1 MLQPEETM
9 DQPRSRFDAVLRV
22 LMDVVAGIAMTG
34 IIIVVLTQVASRL
47 LGVPVS
53 WTEEA
58 TRYLFVWM
66 IFLGLA
72 AGFRT
77 VETARVTIFIAIM
90 SDHLRRLSVSIY
102 VVSSVLFFVLTAWT
116 GWSLVRQQYMMNET
130 AATLVIP
137 MWLIGMIM
145 PISAI
150 LAILAIFES
159 LRTRRALI
167 ELPEIGLPPGQ
178 AVDAD
183 VVVPDNEQKP

>member
-1 MLQPEETM
+1 M
-9 DQPRSRFDAVLRV
+9 DKTTSLLGRSLKAATDMAAGVAVLGV
-22 LMDVVAGIAMTG
+22 LL
-34 IIIVVLTQVASRL
+34 VVLTQVASRV

-77 VETARVTIFIAIM
+77 VETARVTVLIAM
-90 SDHLRRLSVSIY
+90 MPKAVCRLSLPVY
-102 VVSSVLFFVLTAWT
+102 VASSVAFFALAGWT
-116 GWSLVRQQYMMNET
+116 GYHLVRQQFMMNET
-130 AATLVIP
+130 AATLAVP

-150 LAILAIFES
+150 LAVLGIVES
-159 LRTRRALI
+159 LRTRRDLI
-167 ELPEIGLPPGQ
+167 ELADPAQSMPEIGLAESAMP
-178 AVDAD
+178 
-183 VVVPDNEQKP
+183 NLEKEL

>member
-1 MLQPEETM
+1 
-9 DQPRSRFDAVLRV
+9 
-22 LMDVVAGIAMTG
+22 
-34 IIIVVLTQVASRL
+34 
-47 LGVPVS
+47 
-53 WTEEA
+53 
-58 TRYLFVWM
+58 
-66 IFLGLA
+66 
-72 AGFRT
+72 
-77 VETARVTIFIAIM
+77 
-90 SDHLRRLSVSIY
+90 
-102 VVSSVLFFVLTAWT
+102 
-116 GWSLVRQQYMMNET
+116 
-130 AATLVIP
+130 